1 MISGGYMD
9 LYAMAEYLVNNY
21 GYIGIFIISFTEA
34 FIQPIPQMFYNWGI
48 FFGLNPII
56 SAIVATIGTTLGG
69 LFGYF
74 LGDKL
79 GHQYL

>member
-34 FIQPIPQMFYNWGI
+34 FIQPIPPDVF
-48 FFGLNPII
+48 II
-56 SAIVATIGTTLGG
+56 GAS
-69 LFGYF
+69 F
-74 LGDKL
+74 LV
-79 GHQYL
+79 